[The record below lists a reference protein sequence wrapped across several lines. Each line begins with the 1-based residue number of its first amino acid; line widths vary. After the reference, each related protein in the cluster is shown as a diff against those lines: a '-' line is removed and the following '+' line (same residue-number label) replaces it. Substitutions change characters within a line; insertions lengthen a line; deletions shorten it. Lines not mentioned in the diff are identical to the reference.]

1 MRFIL
6 TNTASKPLESGCF
19 LGVSSPAE
27 VLKKKE
33 LKRIKHPGILV
44 HEHCP
49 AEVLKKKELKLCS
62 IGSPPWRVCPAEVLK
77 KKELK
82 QILC

>member
-33 LKRIKHPGILV
+33 LKLERYFELDAQ
-44 HEHCP
+44 ECP
-49 AEVLKKKELKLCS
+49 AEVLKKKELKRLRCDDAYLTS
-62 IGSPPWRVCPAEVLK
+62 VQPKS
-77 KKELK
+77 
-82 QILC
+82 